1 MAQQT
6 RSLRQQA
13 QQEFA
18 QSLDQLGADLD
29 FGDDLLAELAQL
41 PDAQLPDVEFDE
53 LLDAPFP
60 EISKVLAGDRATVGR
75 PAIPHSPD
83 YG

>member
-1 MAQQT
+1 MAPQT
-6 RSLRQQA
+6 RSRRQQA

-18 QSLDQLGADLD
+18 QSLEQLGADLD
-29 FGDDLLAELAQL
+29 FGDDLLTELAQL
-41 PDAQLPDVEFDE
+41 PDVELDE

-60 EISKVLAGDRATVGR
+60 EISKVLAGDRATVGG

-83 YG
+83 CG

>member
-18 QSLDQLGADLD
+18 QSLDQLGADFD

-41 PDAQLPDVEFDE
+41 PEVELDEPIDV
-53 LLDAPFP
+53 PFP
-60 EISKVLAGDRATVGR
+60 EISEVLAGDRVSDPTPQFTR
-75 PAIPHSPD
+75 PGIP
-83 YG
+83 

>member
-1 MAQQT
+1 MAQPT

-18 QSLDQLGADLD
+18 QSLEQLGADLD

-41 PDAQLPDVEFDE
+41 PEVALDE
-53 LLDAPFP
+53 PMDAPFP
-60 EISKVLAGDRATVGR
+60 EIAEVLAGDR
-75 PAIPHSPD
+75 SPNSSQS
-83 YG
+83 